1 MLTVNHATDGRVE
14 LRDLHKLL
22 QEMDTRAINVGSDSN
37 ITSTIKKPPAST
49 GLGYDRRR
57 GFGEESRKNST
68 IAQEGSL

>member
-22 QEMDTRAINVGSDSN
+22 QEMDPGAINVGSESN
-37 ITSTIKKPPAST
+37 ITSAMKKPPAST
-49 GLGYDRRR
+49 GLGDDRR
-57 GFGEESRKNST
+57 GFEEESRKNST